1 MSARPGAADRDGP
14 AYPRASIA
22 SATATARSS
31 DIPTSGPMRRAAVAG
46 RETRAA
52 RVRAATST
60 PAASRSSAGSIC
72 VVSDAIIADRG
83 ATRATARSSRSESAS
98 RTNAPTASAVAAMRR
113 PAAAP

>member
-1 MSARPGAADRDGP
+1 
-14 AYPRASIA
+14 
-22 SATATARSS
+22 
-31 DIPTSGPMRRAAVAG
+31 MRRAAVAG
-46 RETRAA
+46 RETLAA

-60 PAASRSSAGSIC
+60 PAASRSRAGSIC

-98 RTNAPTASAVAAMRR
+98 RTNAPTARAVAAILR